1 MIRTLLKAAHSLDGW
16 LHEKL
21 GRPYGVL
28 LSSGLAMELVHRITE
43 IPEKTHELHRLL
55 PLAGFFVLNA
65 ALLIHQLGELG
76 ERAAARRARRGEPAR

>member
-1 MIRTLLKAAHSLDGW
+1 MIRALLAVAHGLDGW

-28 LSSGLAMELVHRITE
+28 LTSGLAMELVHRVTE
-43 IPEKTHELHRLL
+43 IPEKAHELHRLV

-76 ERAAARRARRGEPAR
+76 ERAATRRAGRGDAAR